1 MRPAPSARNF
11 LLVIHNTLIRKNP
24 CDSVERQKQNKKKS
38 VYTVGK
44 KSYGFCGPSKRE
56 LRQLILYL
64 RVHVSVHGLVR
75 NVTNFHLFL
84 RFKTDYERKQK
95 SPQIR
100 LFIGLEGLFS
110 WQGQKESNSQHTV
123 LETVALP
130 IELYPCGAENETRTR
145 DPNLGKV
152 VLYQLSYFRV
162 ATRTRL
168 ELVTSA
174 VTGRH
179 SNQLNHRAV
188 CQFT

>member
-1 MRPAPSARNF
+1 MFAFSFYIILSKPSLHTGLNHAKVLCN
-11 LLVIHNTLIRKNP
+11 LLKKILQNDVRK
-24 CDSVERQKQNKKKS
+24 R
-38 VYTVGK
+38 
-44 KSYGFCGPSKRE
+44 
-56 LRQLILYL
+56 
-64 RVHVSVHGLVR
+64 LV
-75 NVTNFHLFL
+75 THFL
-84 RFKTDYERKQK
+84 RCSFTTTKIP
-95 SPQIR
+95 SNP
-100 LFIGLEGLFS
+100 LIGFEGLFL

-152 VLYQLSYFRV
+152 VLYQLSYFRM

-188 CQFT
+188 RQFT

>member
-1 MRPAPSARNF
+1 MF
-11 LLVIHNTLIRKNP
+11 L
-24 CDSVERQKQNKKKS
+24 
-38 VYTVGK
+38 
-44 KSYGFCGPSKRE
+44 
-56 LRQLILYL
+56 
-64 RVHVSVHGLVR
+64 
-75 NVTNFHLFL
+75 
-84 RFKTDYERKQK
+84 
-95 SPQIR
+95 
-100 LFIGLEGLFS
+100 

-174 VTGRH
+174 VGDPDETRTRD
-179 SNQLNHRAV
+179 LRRDRAA
-188 CQFT
+188 F

>member
-1 MRPAPSARNF
+1 MF
-11 LLVIHNTLIRKNP
+11 L
-24 CDSVERQKQNKKKS
+24 
-38 VYTVGK
+38 
-44 KSYGFCGPSKRE
+44 
-56 LRQLILYL
+56 
-64 RVHVSVHGLVR
+64 
-75 NVTNFHLFL
+75 
-84 RFKTDYERKQK
+84 
-95 SPQIR
+95 
-100 LFIGLEGLFS
+100 

-179 SNQLNHRAV
+179 SNQLNHRATHKKMV
-188 CQFT
+188 GANGIEPLTFCL

>member
-1 MRPAPSARNF
+1 MIMLPMQKEKVPMRKTAW
-11 LLVIHNTLIRKNP
+11 
-24 CDSVERQKQNKKKS
+24 
-38 VYTVGK
+38 
-44 KSYGFCGPSKRE
+44 
-56 LRQLILYL
+56 
-64 RVHVSVHGLVR
+64 GL
-75 NVTNFHLFL
+75 NL
-84 RFKTDYERKQK
+84 Q
-95 SPQIR
+95 
-100 LFIGLEGLFS
+100 

-152 VLYQLSYFRV
+152 VLYQLSYFRM

>member
-1 MRPAPSARNF
+1 MHVLQTF
-11 LLVIHNTLIRKNP
+11 IRKNKNSRKP
-24 CDSVERQKQNKKKS
+24 
-38 VYTVGK
+38 
-44 KSYGFCGPSKRE
+44 
-56 LRQLILYL
+56 LIYWL
-64 RVHVSVHGLVR
+64 
-75 NVTNFHLFL
+75 
-84 RFKTDYERKQK
+84 
-95 SPQIR
+95 P
-100 LFIGLEGLFS
+100 GLFS